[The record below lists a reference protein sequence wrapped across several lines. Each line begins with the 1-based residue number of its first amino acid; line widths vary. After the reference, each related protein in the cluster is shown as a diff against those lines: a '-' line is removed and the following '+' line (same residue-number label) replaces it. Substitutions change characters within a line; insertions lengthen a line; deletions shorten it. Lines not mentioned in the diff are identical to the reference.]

1 MLPQE
6 KSMKIAIIVPAF
18 KAAKYI
24 KAALSSIDKQN
35 KPKGTEIKT
44 IVICDGCEE
53 TFEAATLCRSA
64 DTYVCLTENLGTY
77 KARNLGLSL
86 SGIESDLFINL
97 DADDIWHP
105 NRIAEVVGMARHR
118 LDSLSAFTC
127 FMNRID
133 EEGKEIRSLPHR
145 ECPSGAYAYT
155 GKTVKTIGMY
165 RPWWCGSDNE
175 YRGRFYAAGG
185 NLYSSTRLL
194 LSYRK
199 HPTQLT
205 SHPDTLR
212 GTKERDFSYDEIARL
227 SKTNYETHFQ
237 NHPRQ
242 EIFKS
247 AGTALH
253 YEETYQAYFDSQ
265 PLTVGD

>member
-1 MLPQE
+1 
-6 KSMKIAIIVPAF
+6 MKIAIIVPAF
-18 KAAKYI
+18 KAARYI
-24 KAALSSIDKQN
+24 EEALLSIERQN
-35 KPKGTEIKT
+35 IPKGTELKT

-53 TFEAATLCRSA
+53 TFEAAKRFGSL
-64 DTYVCLTENLGTY
+64 DTYICLTENLGTY
-77 KARNLGLSL
+77 KARNLGIALCSL
-86 SGIESDLFINL
+86 DSDLFINL

-105 NRIAEVVGMARHR
+105 NRVSEAVGMARHR

-155 GKTVKTIGMY
+155 GTTVKTIGMY

-175 YRGRFYAAGG
+175 YRARFYAAGG
-185 NLYSSTRLL
+185 RLYSSRRLL

-227 SKTNYETHFQ
+227 AKTNYQTHFQ

-242 EIFKS
+242 KVFKE
-247 AGTALH
+247 AGTSPS
-253 YEETYQAYFDSQ
+253 YEDTYQAYFDSR